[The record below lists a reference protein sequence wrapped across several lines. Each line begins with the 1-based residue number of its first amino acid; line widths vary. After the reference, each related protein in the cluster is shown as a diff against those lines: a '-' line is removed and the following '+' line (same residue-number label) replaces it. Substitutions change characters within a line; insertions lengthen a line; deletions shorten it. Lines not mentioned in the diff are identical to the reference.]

1 MSAAVSRP
9 MSRAERTYRLL
20 EEAWFLVR
28 STPEVRAG
36 HGDRLLDRM
45 DAAWW
50 ALTPVEQDRIEADN
64 RAADARGELLPGE

>member
-1 MSAAVSRP
+1 MSSAVARS
-9 MSRAERTYRLL
+9 MSRAEHTFRLL

-28 STPEVRAG
+28 RTPEVNAG
-36 HGDRLLDRM
+36 GGDRLLDRM